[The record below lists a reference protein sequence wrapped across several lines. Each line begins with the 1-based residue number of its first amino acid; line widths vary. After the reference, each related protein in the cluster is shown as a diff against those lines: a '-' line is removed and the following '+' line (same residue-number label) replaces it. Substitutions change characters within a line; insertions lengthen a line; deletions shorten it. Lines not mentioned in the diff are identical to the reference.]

1 MKKALIPGI
10 TGQDG
15 AYLAEFLLAKGYE
28 VHGIKRRASLFNP
41 DRIDPLFHD
50 QHEAGLPFH
59 LYAEGTNRF
68 TFALLLAML
77 CMGVG
82 NLVASK
88 LCPRTVPLS
97 QSRSTRTDSSQMRA
111 SCLRTLICEGPWV
124 KMVDAMRSRHSI
136 FTRSVGDSSPCSRT
150 SFAAKRSHVIVLN
163 GRIPDKR

>member
-1 MKKALIPGI
+1 MTLSFQARRTSWIHGPKGTYLSCFIFLVAL
-10 TGQDG
+10 
-15 AYLAEFLLAKGYE
+15 ALLA
-28 VHGIKRRASLFNP
+28 V
-41 DRIDPLFHD
+41 
-50 QHEAGLPFH
+50 H

-88 LCPRTVPLS
+88 MCPRNVPLS

-150 SFAAKRSHVIVLN
+150 SFAAKRSHVVVLKE
-163 GRIPDKR
+163 RIPDKR